1 MRLQRNIWRNS
12 NKSCGYPKSENIS
25 AFDISVILNNAL
37 DNAIRAAKSVVKI
50 RAHAWIIVRSYAKND
65 VYILEIENDFIQAE
79 TVDRRK
85 CQEHGY
91 GLLNIQKV
99 SQKYCGDMLIE
110 RVDGVYKLS
119 VMLVQ

>member
-1 MRLQRNIWRNS
+1 M
-12 NKSCGYPKSENIS
+12 KTG
-25 AFDISVILNNAL
+25 D
-37 DNAIRAAKSVVKI
+37 
-50 RAHAWIIVRSYAKND
+50 HARIMVRSYVKND
-65 VYILEIENDFIQAE
+65 VYMLEIENNFIQAE